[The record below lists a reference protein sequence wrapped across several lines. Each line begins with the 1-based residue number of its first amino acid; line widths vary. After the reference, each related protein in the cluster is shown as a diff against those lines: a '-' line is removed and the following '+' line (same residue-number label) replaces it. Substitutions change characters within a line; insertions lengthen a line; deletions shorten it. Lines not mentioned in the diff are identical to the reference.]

1 MATDF
6 EIGRVVAIDT
16 SQVTIEL
23 NRDLKA
29 LTLSTY
35 EDTVEV
41 GRINSYVIIPVGAR
55 RVVAMVTR
63 VVMTEEAELRTDKTM
78 VALPAARR
86 LMKATMIGTID
97 GGDFTQGI
105 SSFPVLDSPVLIA
118 TKEDLTAIFGG
129 KEHTNRT
136 PKKGVGYCISIGSSG
151 VFQDY
156 EIRIDPDKF
165 FGKHAAIIGSTGSGK
180 SCTIAT
186 IIQSILQMPEV
197 ERTRFI
203 ILDTNGEYREAF
215 QEERNGSWVDAHPSF
230 RCLYIPTDPSRPRDN
245 LVIPYWFMNSNDFV
259 RLFRASPGVQRP
271 VLIDALTSAREGER
285 AQDAWRSIRSD
296 LLTEGNRIL
305 SACRGTESRDA
316 RLIRQLCDEV
326 LKVLECPD
334 NKDVIAEFIEH
345 YPNITEDQIKETF
358 KEVRDIVREGIQREG
373 QQYERYA
380 AIGAD
385 KRRRI
390 EKLLMPLLG
399 TLTARGTKR
408 WSEGGVA
415 TADTPRYFSKTRFRD
430 IHLEQA
436 MSRED
441 ASMSRARD
449 NCATMLMRIYRLFE
463 DKRFEF
469 LFGPTDGDW
478 PKPAHAL
485 ATFMRD
491 ILGLPSA
498 DEKRIQL
505 SPASKENSETE
516 TEADKP
522 RIEEGILPFYDRQR
536 KENDKPFNIV
546 IVDLSLLAAEV
557 LENVTALIGR
567 LILEFLQRAGERQVS
582 GIERGELPVVLVLEE
597 AQNYVRAPRSRDDES
612 ISRDVFERIAREG
625 RKFGLG
631 LIVASQRP
639 SELSKT
645 VLSQCSSF
653 VVHRLQ
659 NPEDLRYFREIVPGI
674 YNQLLDQLP
683 ALAPRMALVLGECVS
698 APALVYMRE
707 AIPTPRSK
715 DPKFWER
722 WIEKSPPIPDV
733 EGVCRKWEGEDV
745 EANQT
750 ERKSPK
756 GEQVVD

>member
-1 MATDF
+1 MSNDF
-6 EIGRVVAIDT
+6 EIGRVVAVDT

-55 RVVAMVTR
+55 CVVAMVTR
-63 VVMTEEAELRTDKTM
+63 IVMTEEAELRTDKTM
-78 VALPAARR
+78 VTLPAARR

-105 SSFPVLDSPVLIA
+105 SLFPVLDSPVLIA

-129 KEHTNRT
+129 KEYTNYNPRE
-136 PKKGVGYCISIGSSG
+136 GAGYRISIGASV
-151 VFQDY
+151 VFPDY
-156 EIRIDPDKF
+156 EVKIDPDKF

-186 IIQSILQMPEV
+186 IIQSILQVPEV

-215 QEERNGSWVDAHPSF
+215 QEKRDGSWKDAHSNF
-230 RCLYIPTDPSRPRDN
+230 RTLYIPTDPSRTRDN
-245 LVIPYWFMNSNDFV
+245 LVIPYWFMNSDDFI

-271 VLIDALTSAREGER
+271 VLIDALTSAREGESV
-285 AQDAWRSIRSD
+285 QDVWRSIRND

-305 SACRGTESRDA
+305 AACRGTEHRDA

-326 LKVLECPD
+326 LKILECPN
-334 NKDVIAEFIEH
+334 NKAAIAEFIKH
-345 YPNITEDQIKETF
+345 YPDISEEQIKDTF
-358 KEVRDIVREGIQREG
+358 NKVRDIVREGVRNEG
-373 QQYERYA
+373 GQYERYE

-390 EKLLMPLLG
+390 EAFLMPLLG
-399 TLTARGTKR
+399 TLTAKGAKERL
-408 WSEGGVA
+408 EGGVV

-430 IHLEQA
+430 IYIEQA

-441 ASMSRARD
+441 ASASRARD

-469 LFGPTDGDW
+469 LFGPIDGEW

-498 DEKRIQL
+498 DEKRIEL
-505 SPASKENSETE
+505 SPTLKEESEIE

-536 KENDKPFNIV
+536 KGNDKPLNIV

-567 LILEFLQRAGERQVS
+567 LVLEFLQRAGERQVS
-582 GIERGELPVVLVLEE
+582 GIERGEFPVVLVLEE
-597 AQNYVRAPRSRDDES
+597 AQNYIREPRSRDDES

-625 RKFGLG
+625 RKYGLG
-631 LIVASQRP
+631 LVVASQRP

-653 VVHRLQ
+653 IVHRLQ

-683 ALAPRMALVLGECVS
+683 ALAPRMALVLGECVC

-707 AIPTPRSK
+707 ASPTPRSK

-733 EGVCRKWEGEDV
+733 EAVCRKWEGEDV
-745 EANQT
+745 EADPT
-750 ERKSPK
+750 ERKSPT
-756 GEQVVD
+756 GEQAVE